1 MRSMLISACTF
12 LFFVAATAAQTSDKA
27 KADNYRRTF
36 FTEMPG
42 MDIAK
47 TLTVGKLVFMSG
59 TEAMQIKNGKPSVPA
74 DMNGQIEVVVRK
86 MNDALKEIGLT
97 VGNLVKHTIY
107 MKKGAAEPVQVI
119 RKFHDEC
126 YKYAPELRKKP
137 GTGTLAVVE
146 ALTVDSFLI
155 EVDAIAAYP
164 D

>member
-1 MRSMLISACTF
+1 MRSMLISACMF
-12 LFFVAATAAQTSDKA
+12 LFFAGATAGQTGDKA
-27 KADNYRRTF
+27 KTDSFKRTF

-59 TEAMQIKNGKPSVPA
+59 TEAMQFKDGKPSIPT
-74 DMNGQIEVVVRK
+74 DMNGQIEVIVRK

-107 MKKGAAEPVQVI
+107 MKKGAADPTQVI

-137 GTGTLAVVE
+137 GTGTLAIVE
-146 ALTVDSFLI
+146 GLTVDSFLI

>member
-1 MRSMLISACTF
+1 MHGMLTLVCACLLAGSAS
-12 LFFVAATAAQTSDKA
+12 AQTGAKA
-27 KADNYRRTF
+27 KLDTFKRTL

-47 TLTVGKLVFMSG
+47 TVTVGNLVFVSG
-59 TEAMQIKNGKPSVPA
+59 TEALQFKDGKMSVPP

-86 MNDALKEIGLT
+86 MNDTLKELGLS

-107 MKKGAAEPVQVI
+107 MKKGSADPSQVI

-126 YKYAPELRKKP
+126 YKYAPGLRQRP

-155 EVDAIAAYP
+155 EVDAIAAFP
-164 D
+164 E